1 LGFSVDGIV
10 NIIKN
15 IAVDFPNLGVVF
27 DGWSRI
33 EREDERGELM
43 IAKDKATEQ
52 EILEILPPDIQTYS
66 TIGSMSYEKVVWA
79 YAIDLYVI
87 PLSSGS
93 TAVSWIANKPGVMH
107 ANSSFSTESAREQ
120 VTYSR
125 ENVILPVFLPVEVSS
140 IKKLHLIFYQY
151 PAKIMISTGELFTMK
166 LGKSSI
172 R

>member
-1 LGFSVDGIV
+1 
-10 NIIKN
+10 
-15 IAVDFPNLGVVF
+15 
-27 DGWSRI
+27 
-33 EREDERGELM
+33 M

-125 ENVILPVFLPVEVSS
+125 ENVILPVFLPIESIVDQEASPYILSVSCQNYDFDWR
-140 IKKLHLIFYQY
+140 IVYNETR
-151 PAKIMISTGELFTMK
+151 KIINSLNQN
-166 LGKSSI
+166 
-172 R
+172 RA

>member
-1 LGFSVDGIV
+1 
-10 NIIKN
+10 
-15 IAVDFPNLGVVF
+15 VDFPSLGVVF

-52 EILEILPPDIQTYS
+52 EILEILPPDIQAYS

-107 ANSSFSTESAREQ
+107 ANSSINTEPLREQ

-125 ENVILPVFLPVEVSS
+125 ENVVPPVFVPVECIVDQEASPYILS
-140 IKKLHLIFYQY
+140 VACQNYDFDWRIVYNETL
-151 PAKIMISTGELFTMK
+151 KIINSLN
-166 LGKSSI
+166 SN
-172 R
+172 RA